1 MIGTLGAMLLS
12 EIFQEKL
19 LKLHEFALH
28 FNSEALSFHLFSTYT
43 RKQKRQKVSY
53 DTFNQKLIKC
63 YTLMHASMYNIYSI
77 SELVLRKSKI

>member
-1 MIGTLGAMLLS
+1 MLLS

-43 RKQKRQKVSY
+43 HKQTRKKVSY

-63 YTLMHASMYNIYSI
+63 YTLMQCISFNQLASLFL
-77 SELVLRKSKI
+77 EK